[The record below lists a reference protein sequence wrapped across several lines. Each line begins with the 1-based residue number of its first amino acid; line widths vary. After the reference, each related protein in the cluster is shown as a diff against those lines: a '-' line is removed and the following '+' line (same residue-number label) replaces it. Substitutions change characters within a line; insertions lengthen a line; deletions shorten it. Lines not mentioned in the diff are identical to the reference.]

1 MTLGISTAE
10 IAERFRRGES
20 IAALASA
27 YSCHPGT
34 ILYRLNTAGARSKTR
49 AKTNVRTL
57 LSTHKPVLLTLLVQL
72 EKALVTVRAEFA
84 IEGMERAA
92 REKYLTRISRME
104 EQIEALKALT
114 SK

>member
-1 MTLGISTAE
+1 MTLDISTTE
-10 IAERFRRGES
+10 IAERFLRGES
-20 IAALASA
+20 VAALASA
-27 YSCHPGT
+27 YNCHPGT
-34 ILYRLNTAGARSKTR
+34 ILYRLNTAGARSKNR
-49 AKTNVRTL
+49 AKMNARTL
-57 LSTHKPVLLTLLVQL
+57 LATHKPVLLGLLVQL
-72 EKALVTVRAEFA
+72 EKALVIVRAEFA